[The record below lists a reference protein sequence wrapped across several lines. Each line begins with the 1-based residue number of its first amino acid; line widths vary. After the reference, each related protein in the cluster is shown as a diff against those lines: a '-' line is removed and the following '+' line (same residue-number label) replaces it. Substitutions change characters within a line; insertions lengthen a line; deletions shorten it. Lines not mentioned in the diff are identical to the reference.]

1 MKYEKIFVIRNGDS
15 KMDNEK
21 LIESIK
27 NICKNNNITVTKLEE
42 ELGMSQGLIGRWA
55 KSDPSLSKIV
65 DIADYFHVFLDEVV
79 GYHNVINDKFIEKLI
94 KQTSDKTVKWN
105 KYVDHN
111 TTNQPKQYFDI
122 FYGAQGFCSQEEADQ
137 YYDTHK
143 EISYF
148 VQINNI
154 YMSLYGMYEYHNIIN
169 PSDIK
174 LFIQPGE
181 EAQLIEQDYSYEQLK
196 VLWLKVLYTLGENA
210 PDEIKAEEFKN
221 SFINDFKKP
230 EPPKQKSKIVIPRE
244 SIKRSP
250 DTVHPRPQNTKTIVR
265 PPKPLTPPKPIN
277 KLDEQQNDTPKSNE

>member
-1 MKYEKIFVIRNGDS
+1 
-15 KMDNEK
+15 MDNVS
-21 LIESIK
+21 IVESIK
-27 NICKNNNITVTKLEE
+27 SLCKRNNITVSQLEKNIG
-42 ELGMSQGLIGRWA
+42 LSQGLVSKWVNTT
-55 KSDPSLSKIV
+55 PSFDKII
-65 DIADYFHVFLDEVV
+65 DIADYFHVSLDDVV
-79 GYHNVINDKFIEKLI
+79 GYHNVINDKFLEKLI

-122 FYGAQGFCSQEEADQ
+122 SYGAQGFCSQEEADQ

-181 EAQLIEQDYSYEQLK
+181 EAQLIEQDYSYDQLK
-196 VLWLKVLYTLGENA
+196 VLWLKVLYLLGENA
-210 PDEIKAEEFKN
+210 PDEIKVEEFKN

-230 EPPKQKSKIVIPRE
+230 EPPRKKKNIIFVSN
-244 SIKRSP
+244 
-250 DTVHPRPQNTKTIVR
+250 PQNNKNGQQQLRRTGYVN
-265 PPKPLTPPKPIN
+265 PALTQRQIN
-277 KLDEQQNDTPKSNE
+277 KSISESVSDIAKRNNQTEEDSNNNNES

>member
-1 MKYEKIFVIRNGDS
+1 
-15 KMDNEK
+15 MDN
-21 LIESIK
+21 ITIVESIK
-27 NICKNNNITVTKLEE
+27 ELCKSNNITVSQLEKNIG
-42 ELGMSQGLIGRWA
+42 LSQGLVSKWVNTT
-55 KSDPSLSKIV
+55 PSFDKIV
-65 DIADYFHVFLDEVV
+65 DIADYFHVSLDEVV
-79 GYHNVINDKFIEKLI
+79 GYCNVVNDKFLEKLI
-94 KQTSDKTVKWN
+94 NQTVNKTIKWN

-111 TTNQPKQYFDI
+111 TTNQPKQHFDI

-196 VLWLKVLYTLGENA
+196 VLWLKVLYVLGDNA

-230 EPPKQKSKIVIPRE
+230 EPPKKKKNIVLVPNANTT
-244 SIKRSP
+244 SP
-250 DTVHPRPQNTKTIVR
+250 KQYRK
-265 PPKPLTPPKPIN
+265 PPKPLTQPNPMPLVDTTKTNSQDDN
-277 KLDEQQNDTPKSNE
+277 KQ